1 MENHLMTKIAF
12 VLKSFLPDDFMDFK
26 IRLAPYM
33 TFKTMRHDV
42 DLLYD

>member
-1 MENHLMTKIAF
+1 MIKIAF
-12 VLKSFLPDDFMDFK
+12 VLESFLRDGFMNFK

-42 DLLYD
+42 DLFYD